1 MNTELIPFLIGAF
14 LLLYALLGT
23 FSRQSKLVP
32 VRPAVVRSGA
42 IILGIALVAYGV
54 FAGGRESTPPAAAVA
69 AIAPQVTPRQATV
82 SAVRDTPQQA
92 TAEPTPS
99 TGSKTEQPESHAAN
113 VEVHDM
119 PVVTAK
125 PQNVTV
131 KELPDSVARE
141 IIKHLPVPHDG
152 N

>member
-23 FSRQSKLVP
+23 FSRQSKLMP
-32 VRPAVVRSGA
+32 ARPTAVRAGA
-42 IILGIALVAYGV
+42 TILGIALVAYGV

-69 AIAPQVTPRQATV
+69 AIAPQVTPPQATAN
-82 SAVRDTPQQA
+82 AVKDTPQQTT
-92 TAEPTPS
+92 TAPAPS
-99 TGSKTEQPESHAAN
+99 TGSKTEQPESHTAN

-125 PQNVTV
+125 PQDVTV
-131 KELPDSVARE
+131 KELPDSVAKE
-141 IIKHLPVPHDG
+141 IIKHLPVPNGG